1 MNRGIKIAKVIGIGG
16 FLVLLFTTYYL
27 RSQVLKLNTIRF
39 SAENVRTDE
48 DLKERKET
56 YPVRAAE
63 HEAQRKHYEIEM
75 AHYREMLE
83 LFKTNYDEYVRRR
96 KDKYAPPRMPRK
108 PERPRSPELSD
119 KLADINAEF
128 RGQQYNYFNN
138 TSKLNWVAC
147 VAALSL
153 VGSLLYLLMFDIEG
167 KRIFYIAI
175 LVLSFIFMI
184 GPSFHSILSAIVGF
198 LRPPGMY

>member
-16 FLVLLFTTYYL
+16 FLVLLFSTYYL

-39 SAENVRTDE
+39 SAENVKGDE
-48 DLKERKET
+48 NLKERKET
-56 YPVRAAE
+56 YPFRVAE
-63 HEAQRKHYEIEM
+63 YETQMKHYKIEM
-75 AHYREMLE
+75 AHFTEMLE
-83 LFKTNYDEYVRRR
+83 LFKTNYDEYVKRR
-96 KDKYAPPRMPRK
+96 KDKYAPPRMPSK

-128 RGQQYNYFNN
+128 RGQQYNYFNRM
-138 TSKLNWVAC
+138 SKLNWVAC

-167 KRIFYIAI
+167 KRIYYITV
-175 LVLSFIFMI
+175 LLLSFIFMI